1 MATIDV
7 EILPG
12 QFVPYEI
19 KGDAPNYVEMQAI
32 KKLAKQA
39 ERSSRDELVRSEA
52 AQQKQLFDTET
63 GVKSGSLRAVLSMAE
78 KAEEEDAKLTE
89 LFGMSKGTDFLRDNR
104 GRLAL
109 TPEGGKKVGVDLQK
123 NTLIDEEGLSF
134 YDLADLTSMGA
145 DIAGGIYGTVK
156 GAALGTATMGPGFG
170 TFLGGALGAGTGTA
184 AAGAVEEAIEGLLG
198 VSRQNASEITKD
210 LALDFGVGAAGEVVI
225 GGAIKIAAPFVRGL
239 RGKKLEGEEL
249 QTIGMGL
256 ADEKASKRILL
267 TQAKEISEQTGRPV
281 DEIMTEISGPTGMGF
296 GETRVGFGGLAPT
309 LESAGGTAIGSRA
322 QRIGEKIGGTSKR
335 LRENFKTLN
344 DTFNTYKSK
353 LGLSADQP
361 ISQSIADEAG
371 DVLKA
376 GIQGKNQALRIAE
389 EEARSGVLNQFD
401 ELAKEL
407 GAASK
412 LDEGIDAFVFQSLA
426 KSLNQFDQLA
436 TSKYAAIDK
445 VMKDTVGDSEIF
457 DTSGLKKV
465 AEGLKSR
472 YTPSIKASTGI
483 DDKTKAE
490 DLIANALVQGF
501 GSLNN
506 KASFAQLYLLR
517 KKLWDTNFA
526 FKGMNGTE
534 KLDSAI
540 KLLDNMMTEKA
551 VTSAAQSSA
560 RSLGDEGVQI
570 LSNAAKELGPARKF
584 YLDGMNKIDNMTR
597 ATGLKELRDNV
608 VRSRTSGTPIEDL
621 MPNVTF
627 MSKIIK
633 NGNPQSVTK
642 TLDVIRANAPKGQK
656 DKLTNEFRERLATE
670 WLTNA
675 VKKTGFS
682 DKDAFAF
689 KGSNFSKQIDDLGA
703 TGDVLFGKA
712 RYAKIKQLSEQIRQ
726 TTIPGRTSK
735 VDVESALLGAR
746 SMGAGQPLVN
756 ALENVAKAQ
765 KEFYDF
771 SQNSIRK
778 KILAE
783 ESIDSDRAASYIA
796 AVGTKSSEVK
806 SIMNSLDDAGKEK
819 VRQFVLS
826 ELTKDFGVSALVDGK
841 ALQGMSSA
849 FTAAAEKGK
858 LRAVFG
864 KQMGIDMEKFAK
876 ILAANARTAQ
886 GGDLIAANIAA
897 SPLANIG
904 PIIRAVTVTRILD
917 SAPIYKK
924 VVRDYERMSKGLS
937 PKSKSELLGQLI
949 GATIAQTPGQ
959 ALQEGASEASK
970 QISAVMAN
978 SGLDQ
983 QLSQIQSRM
992 APPVS
997 ASGIGQVNVTQPTAP
1012 NAQPVGGPPANAAN
1026 IRQQAAQNPAVAQA
1040 LGINPATATLLGTG
1054 QP

>member
-1 MATIDV
+1 MG
-7 EILPG
+7 EILIQSPSGPFKVKIAGDSPTGDEQIKIANIIRG
-12 QFVPYEI
+12 QRQSSAESQLTVPTGGEQ
-19 KGDAPNYVEMQAI
+19 EQS
-32 KKLAKQA
+32 L
-39 ERSSRDELVRSEA
+39 
-52 AQQKQLFDTET
+52 DTET

-123 NTLIDEEGLSF
+123 NTLIDEEGLSW

-156 GAALGTATMGPGFG
+156 GAALGSSMGPIG

-249 QTIGMGL
+249 KTIGMGL

-267 TQAKEISEQTGRPV
+267 AQAKEISEQTGRPV
-281 DEIMTEISGPTGMGF
+281 DEVMTEISGPTGMGF

-322 QRIGEKIGGTSKR
+322 QRIGEKIRGTSKR
-335 LRENFKTLN
+335 LISNFKTLN
-344 DTFNTYKSK
+344 DTFNTYKSQ
-353 LGLSADQP
+353 LGLAADQP

-371 DVLKA
+371 EVLKA
-376 GIQGKNQALRIAE
+376 GIQGKNQALQIAE
-389 EEARSGVLNQFD
+389 EEARSAVLNQFD

-407 GAASK
+407 GAAAK
-412 LDEGIDAFVFQSLA
+412 LDEGINDFVFQSLA

-445 VMKDTVGDSEIF
+445 VMKDTVGDSAIF
-457 DTSGLKKV
+457 DTSGLKLLAK
-465 AEGLKSR
+465 ELKAR
-472 YTPSIKASTGI
+472 YTPAIRASTGL
-483 DDKTKAE
+483 DAKDQAE

-501 GSLNN
+501 ESLNN

-534 KLDSAI
+534 KLDDAI
-540 KLLDNMMTEKA
+540 RMIDNMMTEQA
-551 VTSAAQSSA
+551 VISTAQSSA
-560 RSLGDEGVQI
+560 RSLGDEGVQ
-570 LSNAAKELGPARKF
+570 LLTNAAKELGPARKF
-584 YLDGMNKIDNMTR
+584 YLDGMTKIDNMTR
-597 ATGLKELRDNV
+597 ATGLKELRDSV
-608 VRSRTSGTPIEDL
+608 VKSRTSGTPIEDL

-642 TLDVIRANAPKGQK
+642 TLEVIRANAPKGQK
-656 DKLTNEFRERLATE
+656 DQLTNEFRERLATE

-675 VKKTGFS
+675 VKKTSFKA
-682 DKDAFAF
+682 DDAYAF
-689 KGSNFSKQIDDLGA
+689 KGANFSQQVDDLGS

-712 RYAKIKQLSEQIRQ
+712 RYAKIKNLADQIRQ
-726 TTIPGRTSK
+726 TTIPGRTST
-735 VDVESALLGAR
+735 VDIESALLGAR
-746 SMGAGQPLVN
+746 SMGAKEPLVT
-756 ALENVAKAQ
+756 ALQNIAKAQ
-765 KEFYDF
+765 KEAADF
-771 SQNSIRK
+771 QSNSIRK
-778 KILAE
+778 QILAN
-783 ESIDSDRAASYIA
+783 ESIDPMAAARSVVVSNKTNEI
-796 AVGTKSSEVK
+796 KSV
-806 SIMNSLDDAGKEK
+806 MDSLDDAGREK
-819 VRQFVLS
+819 VRQFYLS
-826 ELTKDFGVSALVDGK
+826 QLTQDFGVDALVDGK
-841 ALQGMSSA
+841 ALKSMSNA

-864 KQMGIDMEKFAK
+864 KQTGIDMEKFAK
-876 ILAANARTAQ
+876 ILAANAKTAQ
-886 GGDLIAANIAA
+886 GGDLVAANIAA
-897 SPLANIG
+897 SPLENLG
-904 PIIRAVTVTRILD
+904 KIIRFSVVGRLLD
-917 SAPIYKK
+917 SAPIYGR
-924 VVRDYERMSKGLS
+924 VVKDYERMSKGLS
-937 PKSKSELLGQLI
+937 PKAKSELLGQLI
-949 GATIAQTPGQ
+949 GAAIAQTPGQ
-959 ALQEGASEASK
+959 VTQEVANEASK
-970 QISAVMAN
+970 QIKAVMEN
-978 SGLDQ
+978 SGLNQ

-992 APPVS
+992 NPPVS
-997 ASGIGQVNVTQPTAP
+997 ASGIGQVNVTQPLAP
-1012 NAQPVGGPPANAAN
+1012 NTQPVGGPPANAAT

>member
-1 MATIDV
+1 MGKIKIELPKESFFV
-7 EILPG
+7 EIAGEEPTVAEELKIAELIG
-12 QFVPYEI
+12 SKKQEV
-19 KGDAPNYVEMQAI
+19 QA
-32 KKLAKQA
+32 QSNV
-39 ERSSRDELVRSEA
+39 RRSEQGVDPA
-52 AQQKQLFDTET
+52 FDTET

-78 KAEEEDAKLTE
+78 KAEEEDAKLTN

-123 NTLIDEEGLSF
+123 NTLIDEEGLSW

-156 GAALGTATMGPGFG
+156 GAALGTATMGPGVG
-170 TFLGGALGAGTGTA
+170 TFVGGALGAGTGTA

-210 LALDFGVGAAGEVVI
+210 LALDFGIGAAGEVVI

-239 RGKKLEGEEL
+239 RGKRLEGEEL
-249 QTIGMGL
+249 KTIGMGL
-256 ADEKASKRILL
+256 ADEKASKSILL
-267 TQAKEISEQTGRPV
+267 AQAKEISEQTGRPV
-281 DEIMTEISGPTGMGF
+281 DEVMTEISGPTGMGF
-296 GETRVGFGGLAPT
+296 GETRVGFGGLKPT
-309 LESAGGTAIGSRA
+309 LESAGGTSIAARA
-322 QRIGEKIGGTSKR
+322 QRIAEKIRGTSKR
-335 LRENFKTLN
+335 LLENFNTLN
-344 DTFNTYKSK
+344 GTFNTYKSQ
-353 LGLSADQP
+353 LGLAADQP
-361 ISQSIADEAG
+361 IAQSIADEAG
-371 DVLKA
+371 EVLKA
-376 GIQGKNQALRIAE
+376 GIQGKNQALKIAE

-412 LDEGIDAFVFQSLA
+412 VDEGINSFVFQALA

-445 VMKDTVGDSEIF
+445 VMKDTVGDSAIF
-457 DTSGLKKV
+457 DTSGLKEI

-472 YTPSIKASTGI
+472 YTPSIKASTGL
-483 DDKTKAE
+483 DAKNQAE

-501 GSLNN
+501 EALKP

-534 KLDSAI
+534 KLDTAI
-540 KLLDNMMTEKA
+540 KMLDNMMTEKA

-560 RSLGDEGVQI
+560 RSLGDEGVQL

-584 YLDGMNKIDNMTR
+584 YLDGMTKIDNMTR

-608 VRSRTSGTPIEDL
+608 VKSRTSGTPIEDL

-633 NGNPQSVTK
+633 NGDAQSVTK

-656 DKLTNEFRERLATE
+656 DKLTNEFRERLANA

-682 DKDAFAF
+682 EADAFAF
-689 KGSNFSKQIDDLGA
+689 KGSNFSKQIDDLGV

-726 TTIPGRTSK
+726 TTIPGRTK
-735 VDVESALLGAR
+735 TVDIESALLGAR

-765 KEFYDF
+765 KELYDF
-771 SQNSIRK
+771 QSNSIRK
-778 KILAE
+778 KILSE
-783 ESIDSDRAASYIA
+783 EAIDPDRAASFISA
-796 AVGTKSSEVK
+796 AGTKSGEVK

-819 VRQFVLS
+819 VRQFFLS
-826 ELTKDFGVSALVDGK
+826 NLTKEFGVSALIDGK

-886 GGDLIAANIAA
+886 GGDLVAANIAA
-897 SPLANIG
+897 SPLDNIG
-904 PIIRAVTVTRILD
+904 KIIRFGIVGRLLD
-917 SAPIYKK
+917 SAPIYSR
-924 VVRDYERMSKGLS
+924 VVKDYERMSKGLS
-937 PKSKSELLGQLI
+937 PKAKSELLGQLI
-949 GATIAQTPGQ
+949 GAAVAQTPGQ
-959 ALQEGASEASK
+959 ALQEGINEASK
-970 QISAVMAN
+970 QISAVMEN

-983 QLSQIQSRM
+983 QLSQIQSSM
-992 APPVS
+992 NPPVS
-997 ASGIGQVNVTQPTAP
+997 ASGIGQVNVTQPLAP
-1012 NAQPVGGPPANAAN
+1012 NTQPVGGPPANVAN

>member
-32 KKLAKQA
+32 RKLAKQA
-39 ERSSRDELVRSEA
+39 ERSSREELVQSEA
-52 AQQKQLFDTET
+52 AQKKQELDTET
-63 GVKSGSLRAVLSMAE
+63 GVESGSLRAVLSMAE
-78 KAEEEDAKLTE
+78 NAEEEDAKLTE
-89 LFGMSKGTDFLRDNR
+89 LFGMSKDTDFLRDNR

-109 TPEGGKKVGVDLQK
+109 TPEGGKKLGVDLQK
-123 NTLIDEEGLSF
+123 NTLIDEEGLSW

-156 GAALGTATMGPGFG
+156 GAALGTATMGPGVG
-170 TFLGGALGAGTGTA
+170 TFVGGALGAGTGTA

-239 RGKKLEGEEL
+239 RGKRLEGEEL

-256 ADEKASKRILL
+256 TGEKEAQRILL
-267 TQAKEISEQTGRPV
+267 AQAKEISEQTGRPV

-296 GETRVGFGGLAPT
+296 GETRVGFGGIAPT
-309 LESAGGTAIGSRA
+309 IDTAGGTSLAARA
-322 QRIGEKIGGTSKR
+322 QRIGEKIRGTSKR
-335 LRENFKTLN
+335 LMSNFKTLN
-344 DTFNTYKSK
+344 DTFNTYKSQ
-353 LGLSADQP
+353 LGLAADQP

-376 GIQGKNQALRIAE
+376 GIQGKNQALIIAE

-407 GAASK
+407 GAAAK
-412 LDEGIDAFVFQSLA
+412 LDEGINDFVFQSLA

-445 VMKDTVGDSEIF
+445 AMKDTVGDSAIF
-457 DTSGLKKV
+457 PTSGLKEV
-465 AEGLKSR
+465 ATQLKKR
-472 YTPSIKASTGI
+472 HGPAIKASTGI
-483 DDKTKAE
+483 GDKLADE
-490 DLIANALVQGF
+490 DLVAKGIIDGFEALG
-501 GSLNN
+501 N

-526 FKGMNGTE
+526 FKGMNGTN
-534 KLDSAI
+534 KLDDAI
-540 KLLDNMMTEKA
+540 RMIDNMMTEQA
-551 VTSAAQSSA
+551 VISTAQSSVK
-560 RSLGDEGVQI
+560 SLGDEGVQ
-570 LSNAAKELGPARKF
+570 LLTNAAKELGPARKF
-584 YLDGMNKIDNMTR
+584 YLDGMNKIDSMTR

-608 VRSRTSGTPIEDL
+608 VRSRNSGTPIEDL

-633 NGNPQSVTK
+633 NGDAQSVTK
-642 TLDVIRANAPKGQK
+642 TLEVIRANAPKGQK
-656 DKLTNEFRERLATE
+656 DQLTNEFRERLATE

-675 VKKTGFS
+675 VKKTSFKA
-682 DKDAFAF
+682 DDAYAF
-689 KGSNFSKQIDDLGA
+689 KGANFSQQVDDLGS

-712 RYAKIKQLSEQIRQ
+712 RYAKIKNLADQIRQ
-726 TTIPGRTSK
+726 TTIPGRTST
-735 VDVESALLGAR
+735 VDIESALLGAR
-746 SMGAGQPLVN
+746 SMGAKEPLVT
-756 ALENVAKAQ
+756 ALQNIAKAQ
-765 KEFYDF
+765 KEAADF
-771 SQNSIRK
+771 QSNSIRK
-778 KILAE
+778 QILAN
-783 ESIDSDRAASYIA
+783 ESIDPMAAARSVVVSNKTNEI
-796 AVGTKSSEVK
+796 KSV
-806 SIMNSLDDAGKEK
+806 MDSLDDAGREK
-819 VRQFVLS
+819 VRQFYLS
-826 ELTKDFGVSALVDGK
+826 QLTQDFGVDALVDGK
-841 ALQGMSSA
+841 ALKGMSNA

-864 KQMGIDMEKFAK
+864 KQTGIDMEKFAK
-876 ILAANARTAQ
+876 ILAANAKTAQ
-886 GGDLIAANIAA
+886 GGDLVAANIAA
-897 SPLANIG
+897 SPLENLG
-904 PIIRAVTVTRILD
+904 KIIRFSVVGRLLD
-917 SAPIYKK
+917 SAPIYGR
-924 VVRDYERMSKGLS
+924 VVKDYERMSKGLS
-937 PKSKSELLGQLI
+937 PKAKSELLGQLI
-949 GATIAQTPGQ
+949 GAAIAQTPGQ
-959 ALQEGASEASK
+959 VTQEVANEGIKQVQALAQGT
-970 QISAVMAN
+970 
-978 SGLDQ
+978 GLDQ

-992 APPVS
+992 NPPVP
-997 ASGIGQVNVTQPTAP
+997 ASGIGQVNVTQPLAP
-1012 NAQPVGGPPANAAN
+1012 NTQPVGGPPANAAT

>member
-32 KKLAKQA
+32 RKLAKQA
-39 ERSSRDELVRSEA
+39 ERSSREELVQSEA
-52 AQQKQLFDTET
+52 AQKKQELDTET

-89 LFGMSKGTDFLRDNR
+89 LFGMSKDTDFLRDNR

-123 NTLIDEEGLSF
+123 NTLIDEEGLSW

-170 TFLGGALGAGTGTA
+170 TFVGGALGAGTGTA

-210 LALDFGVGAAGEVVI
+210 LALDFGIGAAGEVVI

-267 TQAKEISEQTGRPV
+267 AQAKEISEQTGRPV
-281 DEIMTEISGPTGMGF
+281 DEVMTEISGPTGMGF
-296 GETRVGFGGLAPT
+296 GETRVGFGGIAPT

-322 QRIGEKIGGTSKR
+322 QRIGEKIRGSSDR
-335 LRENFKTLN
+335 LRNNFKTLN
-344 DTFNTYKSK
+344 DTFNTYKSQ
-353 LGLSADQP
+353 LGLAADQP
-361 ISQSIADEAG
+361 IAQSIADEAG

-376 GIQGKNQALRIAE
+376 GIQGKNQALKIAE

-412 LDEGIDAFVFQSLA
+412 VDEGINSFVFQSLA

-457 DTSGLKKV
+457 STEALKTV
-465 AEGLKSR
+465 AKQLQRRHG
-472 YTPSIKASTGI
+472 PAIKASTGI
-483 DDKTKAE
+483 GDKLADE
-490 DLIANALVQGF
+490 DLVAKGIIEGF
-501 GSLNN
+501 GSLGN

-526 FKGMNGTE
+526 FKGLNGTN
-534 KLDSAI
+534 KLDDAI
-540 KLLDNMMTEKA
+540 RLIDNMMTEKA

-560 RSLGDEGVQI
+560 RSLGDEGVQL
-570 LSNAAKELGPARKF
+570 LSNAAKELGSARKF

-597 ATGLKELRDNV
+597 ATGLKELRDAV

-633 NGNPQSVTK
+633 NGDAQSVTK

-656 DKLTNEFRERLATE
+656 DKFTNEFRERLANA

-675 VKKTGFS
+675 VKKTASSGE
-682 DKDAFAF
+682 DAFAF

-726 TTIPGRTSK
+726 TTIPGRTK
-735 VDVESALLGAR
+735 TVDIESALLGAR
-746 SMGAGQPLVN
+746 SMGAGQPLIN
-756 ALENVAKAQ
+756 TLENVAKAQ
-765 KEFYDF
+765 KEYFDF
-771 SQNSIRK
+771 QSNSIRK
-778 KILAE
+778 KILADE
-783 ESIDSDRAASYIA
+783 ALNPQTAASYISA
-796 AVGTKSSEVK
+796 SGAKSNEVK
-806 SIMNSLDDAGKEK
+806 SIMNSLDDTGKET
-819 VRQFVLS
+819 VRQFFLS
-826 ELTKDFGVSALVDGK
+826 NLTKEFGVSALIDGK
-841 ALQGMSSA
+841 ALKGMSSA

-886 GGDLIAANIAA
+886 GGDLVAANIAA
-897 SPLANIG
+897 NPLKNIG
-904 PIIRAVTVTRILD
+904 TILRMTVVGKLLD
-917 SAPIYKK
+917 SAPIYSR
-924 VVRDYERMSKGLS
+924 VVKDYERMSKGLS

-949 GATIAQTPGQ
+949 GAAVAQTPGQ
-959 ALQEGASEASK
+959 ALQEGANEASK
-970 QISAVMAN
+970 QINAVMDN
-978 SGLDQ
+978 SGLNQ

-992 APPVS
+992 NPPVS
-997 ASGIGQVNVTQPTAP
+997 ASGIGQVNVTQPLAP
-1012 NAQPVGGPPANAAN
+1012 NTQPVGGPPANAAT